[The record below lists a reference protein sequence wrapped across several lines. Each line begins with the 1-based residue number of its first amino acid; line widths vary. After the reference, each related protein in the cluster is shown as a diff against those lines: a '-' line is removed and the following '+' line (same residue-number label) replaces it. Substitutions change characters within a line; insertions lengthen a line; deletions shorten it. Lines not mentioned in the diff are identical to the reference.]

1 MNCDENLNDS
11 GDCGEFDGYITGTNA
26 FEKKVILCVCQNKI
40 SIRFSGVCFYEWFKN
55 KHRKMQNFTKACFF
69 QF

>member
-40 SIRFSGVCFYEWFKN
+40 SIRFSGVCFYE
-55 KHRKMQNFTKACFF
+55 
-69 QF
+69 